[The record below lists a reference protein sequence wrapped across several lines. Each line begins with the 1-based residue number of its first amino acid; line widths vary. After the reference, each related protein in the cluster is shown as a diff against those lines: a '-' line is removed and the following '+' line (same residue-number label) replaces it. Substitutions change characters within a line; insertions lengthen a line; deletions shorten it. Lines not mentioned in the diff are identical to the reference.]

1 MDCAR
6 FGPAWVDLYRLRLL
20 REIHDKLKYN
30 EYGKNT
36 ILYPQL
42 IRMFNIGTIFIVING
57 GLNGQVIGQRL
68 LIGSVVK
75 DRCTGL
81 KL

>member
-1 MDCAR
+1 M
-6 FGPAWVDLYRLRLL
+6 
-20 REIHDKLKYN
+20 EKYN
-30 EYGKNT
+30 IISSLNR
-36 ILYPQL
+36 I
-42 IRMFNIGTIFIVING
+42 FNIGTIFIVSING
-57 GLNGQVIGQRL
+57 GLNGQVIGQGL